1 MRGNLIELTVGGYL
15 FNQVGIMTGINYTVP
30 MESPWEIGINET
42 SNTGRLKSD
51 SSVKELP
58 FMIKVSG
65 FSFIPIHDFVPSI
78 QKNKFNEKGEL
89 ISFGKEKYISLSN
102 GYYGDGYKNETQR
115 VESEQANTFVG
126 TEQGQQTI
134 DAIANINFRP

>member
-1 MRGNLIELTVGGYL
+1 
-15 FNQVGIMTGINYTVP
+15 
-30 MESPWEIGINET
+30 
-42 SNTGRLKSD
+42 
-51 SSVKELP
+51 
-58 FMIKVSG
+58 MIKVSG